1 MKWLCCSGFK
11 TAALAGDKAGV
22 QPSARTAISYCFS
35 TQAIVFRVSSLKK
48 KLKSEAPEIM
58 ANVQETESKRLI
70 MVIKSRAYRKGSK
83 RQDFPGLKLCQN
95 KIWVV
100 VTQPRN

>member
-1 MKWLCCSGFK
+1 M
-11 TAALAGDKAGV
+11 
-22 QPSARTAISYCFS
+22 
-35 TQAIVFRVSSLKK
+35 FRKQKVKD
-48 KLKSEAPEIM
+48 
-58 ANVQETESKRLI
+58 VI

-95 KIWVV
+95 KIWAV